1 MKRTLIFCLCLM
13 LTGCGYAE
21 QPVGSGAM
29 NQNLTFTPET
39 TAVTAPPVSN
49 TETTVADM
57 TEEEKTVPTVRGTSP
72 EIPDVPAFT
81 EGTANHRENPS
92 EPDAEATASAV
103 QTAVRESSQTTV
115 QETTIS
121 KSAVTVTTA
130 APKNQPPVTC
140 SQTSR
145 TASTVTTF
153 KTTITTTVTEPEPP
167 PQSRYDW
174 NSIPMQLQIYL
185 EEYEIDADALF
196 EIGTEF
202 SGTEYERACA
212 VSKTAQNMGGR
223 NCIEHAL
230 NAYFIGGGAGLNI
243 GIARSTLYDWYGHV
257 ANAVMLDGAWYYMEP
272 QGGLAGLAQTYTD
285 GYYPDG
291 LDLVIDIYGNQMDV
305 VYAAYPYN

>member
-13 LTGCGYAE
+13 LTGCGTAAL
-21 QPVGSGAM
+21 PVGSGAM

-39 TAVTAPPVSN
+39 TAVTVPPVSD
-49 TETTVADM
+49 TETTAADM

-72 EIPDVPAFT
+72 EIPDVPAVT
-81 EGTANHRENPS
+81 EGTVNHRESPS
-92 EPDAEATASAV
+92 ESAVQTTASAV
-103 QTAVRESSQTTV
+103 QTAVRESPQTTV

-121 KSAVTVTTA
+121 KSAVTVTMA
-130 APKNQPPVTC
+130 VPKNQPPVTC

-145 TASTVTTF
+145 TASTVTTV
-153 KTTITTTVTEPEPP
+153 KTTITTTVTAPEP

-212 VSKTAQNMGGR
+212 VSLAAQSMGGR

-230 NAYFIGGGAGLNI
+230 NAYFIGEGAGLNI

-291 LDLVIDIYGNQMDV
+291 LDLVIDIYGNQLPV
-305 VYAAYPYN
+305 SISTAGYE